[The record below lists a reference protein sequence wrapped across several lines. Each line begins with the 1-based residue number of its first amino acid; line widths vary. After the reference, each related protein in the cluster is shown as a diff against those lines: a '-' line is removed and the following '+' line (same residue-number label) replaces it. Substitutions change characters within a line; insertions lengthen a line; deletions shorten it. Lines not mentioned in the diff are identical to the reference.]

1 MHALVEDKNKKNKTK
16 VLEGNVVSE
25 ILFPASRERPR
36 SSGATIPTILDIEA
50 SGFGRGSYPIEIG
63 FVLADQRSQCVLI
76 KPHPEWSMWDTGAE
90 RLHGIQRAQLQQR
103 GIEIKEA
110 AHILNEALR
119 GQTVYSDAWGND
131 QTWLALLFEY
141 ADFLPA
147 FKLQTLRALLND
159 TQLALWQP
167 TKQAVIKELAL
178 GRHRASNDAR
188 ILQLTYLRTLAA
200 SGDSPSWRKRA

>member
-1 MHALVEDKNKKNKTK
+1 MRALSKIKTKQTK
-16 VLEGNVVSE
+16 VLEGNAVNE
-25 ILFPASRERPR
+25 ILFPASRERKLAPD
-36 SSGATIPTILDIEA
+36 AAIPAILDIEA

-76 KPHPEWSMWDTGAE
+76 KPHPEWSMWDAGAE

-103 GIEIKEA
+103 GTEIKAA

-119 GQTVYSDAWGND
+119 GQIVYSDAWGND
-131 QTWLALLFEY
+131 QSWLALLFEY
-141 ADFLPA
+141 ADFLPT
-147 FKLQTLRALLND
+147 FKLQTLRALLSD
-159 TQLALWQP
+159 AQLALWQP

-200 SGDSPSWRKRA
+200 SGETPSLRKRA

>member
-1 MHALVEDKNKKNKTK
+1 MRAELKAKKKTTVSK
-16 VLEGNVVSE
+16 GNPVSE
-25 ILFPASRERPR
+25 LLFAANRERPD
-36 SSGATIPTILDIEA
+36 ATPTILDVEA

-63 FVLADQRSQCVLI
+63 FVLADQRSHCLLI
-76 KPHPEWSMWDTGAE
+76 KPDPEWCMWDAGAE
-90 RLHGIQRAQLQQR
+90 RLHGIQRTQLQQR
-103 GIEIKEA
+103 GVEIKTA
-110 AHILNEALR
+110 AHVLNNALR

-141 ADFLPA
+141 AGFLPA
-147 FKLQTLRALLND
+147 FKLQTLRALLSE

-178 GRHRASNDAR
+178 SRHRASNDAR

-200 SGDSPSWRKRA
+200 CNKTSSLRKRA

>member
-1 MHALVEDKNKKNKTK
+1 MRAELKAKKKTTVSK
-16 VLEGNVVSE
+16 GNPVSE
-25 ILFPASRERPR
+25 LLFPSNPNREQ
-36 SSGATIPTILDIEA
+36 SDAIPTILDVEA

-63 FVLADQRSQCVLI
+63 FVLADQRSHCLLI
-76 KPHPEWSMWDTGAE
+76 KPDSEWCMWDAGAE
-90 RLHGIQRAQLQQR
+90 RLHGIQRAHLQQR
-103 GIEIKEA
+103 GVEIKTA
-110 AHILNEALR
+110 AHVLNNALR

-141 ADFLPA
+141 AGFLPA
-147 FKLQTLRALLND
+147 FKLQTLRALLSE

-178 GRHRASNDAR
+178 SRHRASNDAR

-200 SGDSPSWRKRA
+200 SDKNASLRKRA